1 MKPKEYIQ
9 YFQLEKGWNTKIQ
22 EEFLQKLTSELLAFL
37 EYNKAV
43 NNIKGFDNAV
53 KVIRMKWDAI
63 SNKIPNGLPEKL
75 WSYFWATTVSKLREE
90 LCPREMEIRR
100 KEAEERKAI
109 RERNKEFQREWQRKQ
124 FDWYQNFLNG
134 VFSRLIL
141 QSLVVSSVPADS
153 FRYLGLPI
161 TATSDDIKKRF
172 REMSMTLH
180 PDRGGKQEDFIQL
193 TEHKNRCLKWANR

>member
-9 YFQLEKGWNTKIQ
+9 YFQLEKGWNTKVQ

-53 KVIRMKWDAI
+53 KVIRMKWDSI

-100 KEAEERKAI
+100 KEAEERRKE
-109 RERNKEFQREWQRKQ
+109 RELYKEQQRRLNEMLWGDFF
-124 FDWYQNFLNG
+124 FDDIFE
-134 VFSRLIL
+134 RLFAAAFAMP
-141 QSLVVSSVPADS
+141 VVPADS
-153 FRYLGLPI
+153 FQYLGLPE
-161 TATSDDIKKRF
+161 TATSDEIKKRF

-180 PDRGGKQEDFIQL
+180 PDHGGKQEDFIQL
-193 TEHKNRCLKWANR
+193 TEHKNRCLKWANK